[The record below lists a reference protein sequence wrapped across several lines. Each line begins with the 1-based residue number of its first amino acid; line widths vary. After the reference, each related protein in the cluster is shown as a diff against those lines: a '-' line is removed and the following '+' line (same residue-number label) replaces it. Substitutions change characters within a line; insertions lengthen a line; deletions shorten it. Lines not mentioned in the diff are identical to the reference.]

1 MQPWETAEPME
12 AGLFVPW
19 MPKVPQGQSSCKN
32 RLPKPPPQSAAL
44 PVIRNTPRGVGVS
57 RAPTAQG

>member
-1 MQPWETAEPME
+1 
-12 AGLFVPW
+12 

-32 RLPKPPPQSAAL
+32 RLPNPPPQSAAL
-44 PVIRNTPRGVGVS
+44 PAIRNTPRGVGVS